1 MTILCCDSFK
11 QLTHEIN
18 WFRYTD
24 EDGVIIMLMP
34 CFIGSDNNKYRI
46 NHCPTCGTDVR
57 QLKLTETEFWD
68 LTTNETL

>member
-1 MTILCCDSFK
+1 MKLCCESFAK
-11 QLTHEIN
+11 LIPQIN
-18 WFRYTD
+18 WFSYTD
-24 EDGVIIMLMP
+24 DDGVIIMLMP

-68 LTTNETL
+68 LIETETL